1 VLTQGGILIQRA
13 ARTFARDEE
22 GAGLVEYA
30 LILGLVAIG
39 VIVALAY
46 LGGGVGNVF
55 DLVSDNLEAVATNQ
69 DPIEVGRQ
77 HGHGWCRHFGC

>member
-1 VLTQGGILIQRA
+1 VLMPVGIVIERA
-13 ARTFARDEE
+13 ARTFARDED

-30 LILGLVAIG
+30 LILGLVAVG

-46 LGGGVGNVF
+46 LSGGVGSVF
-55 DLVSDNLEAVATNQ
+55 DLVSDNLEAVTTNQ